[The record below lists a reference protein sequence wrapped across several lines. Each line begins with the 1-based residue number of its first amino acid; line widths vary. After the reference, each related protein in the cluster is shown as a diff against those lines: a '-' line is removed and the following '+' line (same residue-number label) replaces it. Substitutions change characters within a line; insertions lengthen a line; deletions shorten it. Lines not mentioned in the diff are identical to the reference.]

1 MSGKLKENILKYK
14 SILGLVLLC
23 LIISI
28 ISPRFLTVSNL
39 RNVFTQISVNA
50 VISIGM
56 TFVILTGGI
65 DLSVGSIVAISG
77 AGAASIIKSTGSI
90 WIGITAAILIGAVVG
105 FINGI
110 VISKGKLQAFIATL
124 ATQTIFR
131 GVTYVFTGGNP
142 ISGLKDEVVALAN
155 SRILGIPVLV
165 IITIIVLLI
174 CAYILNQ
181 TKYGRYVYAIGGNED
196 SSRLS
201 GINVDKVKTLVYV
214 ISGITAGIA
223 GAIVMSRIGSAAPT
237 AGNGYELDA
246 IAAIVIGG
254 TNLTGGEGS
263 IWGTVIGILIIGI
276 LSNGLNLM
284 DVSAFYQTIVKGI
297 VILIA
302 VLIDKKK
309 AGR

>member
-1 MSGKLKENILKYK
+1 MTNRVKDNLFKYK
-14 SILGLVLLC
+14 SILGLVLMC

-28 ISPRFLTVSNL
+28 ISPRFLTISNL

-50 VISIGM
+50 VIAIGM

-77 AGAASIIKSTGSI
+77 ASAAYLIKSTGSI
-90 WIGITAAILIGAVVG
+90 FIGITAAILIGAVVG
-105 FINGI
+105 LINGI
-110 VISKGKLQAFIATL
+110 IISKGKLQAFIATL

-131 GVTYVFTGGNP
+131 GVTYVFTGGKP
-142 ISGLKDEVVALAN
+142 ISGLKDEIILFAN

-165 IITIIVLLI
+165 ILTIIVLAI
-174 CAYILNQ
+174 CAYVLNQ
-181 TKYGRYVYAIGGNED
+181 TRYGRYVYAIGGNED

-201 GINVDKVKTLVYV
+201 GINVDKVKILVYV
-214 ISGITAGIA
+214 ISGMAAGIA

-237 AGNGYELDA
+237 AGTGYELDA

-254 TNLTGGEGS
+254 TNLSGGEGS
-263 IWGTVIGILIIGI
+263 IWGTVVGILIIGI
-276 LSNGLNLM
+276 LGNGLNLM
-284 DVSAFYQTIVKGI
+284 DVSAFYQTIIKGI
-297 VILIA
+297 VILVA

-309 AGR
+309 AR